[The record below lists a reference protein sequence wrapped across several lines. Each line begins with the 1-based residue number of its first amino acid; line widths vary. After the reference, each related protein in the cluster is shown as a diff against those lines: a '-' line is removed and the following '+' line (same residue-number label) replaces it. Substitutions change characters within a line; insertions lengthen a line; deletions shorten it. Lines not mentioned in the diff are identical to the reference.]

1 MSHPLINVVRASH
14 AADRGCHGREVLRR
28 VASGLRHVPGWSGLP
43 AEGVKCVL
51 TGEVR
56 SRVGGVY
63 IRRISRERRRRIL
76 KR

>member
-1 MSHPLINVVRASH
+1 VSHPLADVVTASH
-14 AADRGCHGREVLRR
+14 AADRGCHGREVLRG

-63 IRRISRERRRRIL
+63 IRRISRERRRQTLER
-76 KR
+76 